1 MHFGQPAYFYLLIL
15 IPPLILFLAGAAKRK
30 RALAE
35 QFVTAAMLPR
45 LVREQCWQGRKTR
58 TMLTL
63 LGLLFM
69 VLAMAQPKWGFE
81 WEDLKQEGVDIIV
94 AVDVSQSM
102 LAADIKPSR
111 LERARHEV
119 SDLLNLLDGD
129 RIGLVAFAGTSFLQC
144 PLTLDYQSAKIFL
157 DALEPDLIPIQ
168 GTSIGHALRTA
179 IAAFSRVEKKS
190 KAIILIT
197 DGEDHGGNLEEVSRL
212 ALAEGVKIFAI
223 GIGQET
229 GAPIPSAEPGRGFK
243 KDSSGE
249 LVLSKFN
256 EPLLQKIAVQS
267 GGTYVRSVIG
277 DMDLQKIYLEDIK
290 QTVATKELR
299 TSRRKRWQE
308 RFQWMLALALLCLTA
323 ERAVREK

>member
-1 MHFGQPAYFYLLIL
+1 M
-15 IPPLILFLAGAAKRK
+15 
-30 RALAE
+30 
-35 QFVTAAMLPR
+35 
-45 LVREQCWQGRKTR
+45 
-58 TMLTL
+58 
-63 LGLLFM
+63 
-69 VLAMAQPKWGFE
+69 
-81 WEDLKQEGVDIIV
+81 DIIV

-144 PLTLDYQSAKIFL
+144 PLTLDYQSAGIFL

-168 GTSIGHALRTA
+168 GTSISHALRTA
-179 IAAFSRVEKKS
+179 IEAFSRVEKKS

-212 ALAEGVKIFAI
+212 ALEEGVKIFVI

>member
-1 MHFGQPAYFYLLIL
+1 
-15 IPPLILFLAGAAKRK
+15 
-30 RALAE
+30 
-35 QFVTAAMLPR
+35 MLPR

-144 PLTLDYQSAKIFL
+144 PLTLDYQAAGIFL

-212 ALAEGVKIFAI
+212 ALEEGVKIFVI

>member
-1 MHFGQPAYFYLLIL
+1 MHFAQPAYFYLLLL
-15 IPPLILFLAGAAKRK
+15 ITALVFFLAWGAKRK

-35 QFVTAAMLPR
+35 QFVTASLVPR
-45 LVREQCWQGRKTR
+45 LMWEQTWQGRRSR
-58 TMLTL
+58 TKLIL

-69 VLAMAQPKWGFE
+69 TLALAQPRWGFE

-111 LERARHEV
+111 LERAQHKI
-119 SDLLNLLDGD
+119 SDLLALLEGD
-129 RIGLVAFAGTSFLQC
+129 RIGIVAFAGTSFLQC
-144 PLTLDYQSAKIFL
+144 PLTLDYQAAKIFL
-157 DALEPDLIPIQ
+157 DALDTDLIPIQ
-168 GTSIGHALRTA
+168 GTSISHALNTA
-179 IAAFSRVEKKS
+179 IKAFSPIEKKS

-197 DGEDHGGNLEEVSRL
+197 DGEDHGGNLTAVSRL
-212 ALAEGVKIFAI
+212 ALEEGVKIFAI

-229 GAPIPSAEPGRGFK
+229 GAPIPAFEQDRGFK

-249 LVLSKFN
+249 VILSKFN
-256 EPLLQKIAVQS
+256 EPLLQKIALQT

-290 QTVATKELR
+290 QKVETKELR
-299 TSRRKRWQE
+299 SSRRKRWQE
-308 RFQWMLALALLCLTA
+308 RFQWMVALALLCLTA
-323 ERAVREK
+323 ERTVREK

>member
-1 MHFGQPAYFYLLIL
+1 
-15 IPPLILFLAGAAKRK
+15 
-30 RALAE
+30 
-35 QFVTAAMLPR
+35 MLPR

-144 PLTLDYQSAKIFL
+144 PLTLDYQAAGIFL

-168 GTSIGHALRTA
+168 GTSISHALRTA
-179 IAAFSRVEKKS
+179 IEAFSRVEKKS

-212 ALAEGVKIFAI
+212 ALEEGVKIFVI

>member
-144 PLTLDYQSAKIFL
+144 PLTLDYQAAKIFL

-212 ALAEGVKIFAI
+212 ALEEGVKIFVI

>member
-144 PLTLDYQSAKIFL
+144 PLTLDYQAAGIFL

-168 GTSIGHALRTA
+168 GTSISHALRTA
-179 IAAFSRVEKKS
+179 IEAFSRVEKKS

-212 ALAEGVKIFAI
+212 ALEEGVKIFVI